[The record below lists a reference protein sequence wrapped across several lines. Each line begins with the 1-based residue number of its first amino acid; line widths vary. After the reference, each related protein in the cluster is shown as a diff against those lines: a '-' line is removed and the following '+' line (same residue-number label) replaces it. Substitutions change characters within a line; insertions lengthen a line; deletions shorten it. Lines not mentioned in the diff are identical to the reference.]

1 MTATARPLSASQA
14 AGSRSADPQATPPRP
29 AGRPS
34 RLRTLAIAS
43 GKGGVGKTWLAISL
57 AQALARLQ
65 ERVLLFDGDLG
76 LANVDIQLGLM
87 PRSDL
92 GAVIERGRA
101 LTDAI
106 TNYAPGNFDL
116 VAGRAGTAA
125 LVAMSGE
132 RLAKLGD
139 ELFQTASH
147 YDRLLLDLGA
157 GVERT
162 VRQLCRRAGS
172 VLVVTTDE
180 PTALT
185 DAYAFIKL
193 GVSQGDIGNLQIAVN
208 MAGSIA
214 EGERTYATLLRACQ
228 SFLKIEPPLAGVIRR
243 DARVMD
249 SIRAQTPVAIR
260 HPDSAA
266 AADVLALAR
275 KLKEARA

>member
-1 MTATARPLSASQA
+1 
-14 AGSRSADPQATPPRP
+14 
-29 AGRPS
+29 
-34 RLRTLAIAS
+34 
-43 GKGGVGKTWLAISL
+43 
-57 AQALARLQ
+57 
-65 ERVLLFDGDLG
+65 
-76 LANVDIQLGLM
+76 
-87 PRSDL
+87 
-92 GAVIERGRA
+92 
-101 LTDAI
+101 
-106 TNYAPGNFDL
+106 
-116 VAGRAGTAA
+116 
-125 LVAMSGE
+125 MSGE

-185 DAYAFIKL
+185 DANAFIKL
-193 GVSQGDIGNLQIAVN
+193 GDSQGDIGNLQNAVN

-243 DARVMD
+243 DARVKD

>member
-92 GAVIERGRA
+92 GSVIERGRA

-243 DARVMD
+243 DARVKD

-275 KLKEARA
+275 KLKEARS